1 MTKILTLLNKMKPNS
16 ICFFITALVIQVH
29 ANAADNIPI
38 AADSNQATPNK
49 PQSSAGVN
57 LDVTKKSV
65 DPIAMNEDTYFEN
78 IPNVLTVSRLSQPI
92 ADAPSAVTVID
103 KETIRAA
110 GIIDLPEVFRLVPG
124 FYVGVNAGFIQNT
137 NHVVSYHGMASAYPG
152 NMQVLIDGRSVY
164 EPLYGGVQWS
174 EIPLAIQDIE
184 RIEVTRG
191 PNAASY
197 GANSFAGVINI
208 ITQNPNDAQGSRVS
222 ISAANGR
229 NEQFYRYGGKTNDL
243 SYRVTLGRRED
254 TGLNNRSDYK
264 RTNMLSARANY
275 QINSRDELEF
285 QFGAAEGL
293 REEGAI
299 DQFPFSLP
307 HTKDIDNHFELVKWR
322 RSFSASSDLQ
332 IQAYHSVS
340 NAYETNLTG
349 DLSIYNSRLLAFGFP
364 PVLNPFQLLDGRMQI
379 ERFDLE
385 LQQTQAISEALRV
398 VWGGNIRL
406 DKTTSPFWLGK
417 SDAQDFNLQ
426 RLFAQAEWHAA
437 KNVVVNA
444 GAMVEHNDFTGTD
457 VSPRASVNF
466 KLSPKQTIRLGIST
480 ATRTPNLL
488 EEKFDNR
495 IITPSVNPNITY
507 VSSRYINQG
516 NLEPETIVSKEIGYL
531 ADFGRVSIDARVFHD
546 VINHLISQVRNN
558 QVTLPTG
565 FTFFPNTPR
574 TFVNGGYLTIDG
586 FETQAKWR
594 VTPKTLLLA
603 NYAYVNINAND
614 DINASEQVK
623 SELKAEASMATTT
636 ISGLLSHHFNDSW
649 DASLA
654 YYQVGAVA
662 ALGDGSSVPLN
673 RRWDARLAH
682 KFSAGRWRGEVSGTV
697 QNLLNDHY
705 QEFAVY
711 NTMRRRAYLNLTLEF

>member
-38 AADSNQATPNK
+38 VADSNQSTPNK

-57 LDVTKKSV
+57 LDVTKKVV

-110 GIIDLPEVFRLVPG
+110 GIIDLPEIFRLVPG

-164 EPLYGGVQWS
+164 EPLFGGVQWS
-174 EIPLAIQDIE
+174 EIPIAIQDIE

-197 GANSFAGVINI
+197 GANSFLGVINI

-229 NEQFYRYGGKTNDL
+229 SEQFYRYGGKTNDL
-243 SYRVTLGRRED
+243 TYRVTLGRRED

-264 RTNMLSARANY
+264 STNMLSARANY

-322 RSFSASSDLQ
+322 RSFSSSNDLQ
-332 IQAYHSVS
+332 IQGYHSVS
-340 NAYETNLTG
+340 NVYETNLTG
-349 DLSIYNSRLLAFGFP
+349 DLSVLNSRLPA

-385 LQQTQAISEALRV
+385 MQQTQALSDALRV

-417 SDAQDFNLQ
+417 PDAQDFNLQ
-426 RLFAQAEWHAA
+426 RLFAQAEWHAT

-444 GAMVEHNDFTGTD
+444 GAMLENNDFTGTD
-457 VSPRASVNF
+457 ISPRASVNF
-466 KLSPKQTIRLGIST
+466 KLTPKQTIRLGIST

-488 EEKFDNR
+488 EEKFNDR
-495 IITPSVNPNITY
+495 IVTPSVNPNITY
-507 VSSRYINQG
+507 VASRFINQG
-516 NLEPETIVSKEIGYL
+516 NLDPETIVAKEIGYL
-531 ADFGRVSIDARVFHD
+531 ADFDGVSIDARVFHD
-546 VINHLISQVRNN
+546 VINHLMTPIRNN
-558 QVTLPTG
+558 QVKLPAG
-565 FTFFPNTPR
+565 FIFTNTPR
-574 TFVNGGYLTIDG
+574 TFINGGHLTIDG
-586 FETQAKWR
+586 FETQAKWK

-614 DINASEQVK
+614 NVK
-623 SELKAEASMATTT
+623 TELEAEASMATNT
-636 ISGLLSHHFNDSW
+636 ISALLSHRVNDHW

-654 YYQVGAVA
+654 YYQVGAVT

-682 KFSAGRWRGEVSGTV
+682 KFSAGRWRGEFSGTV